1 MSRKKL
7 SLNLSAEEKKALTSV
22 VKAKTSQKRMVDR
35 CRIILLTEDGFSLDD
50 IAATLNTSRATVNLW
65 RQKFLERRLEG
76 LKDERRSGR
85 PRNFRSDE
93 RLKVIAR
100 ACQKPDNI
108 TQWSTRDLAA
118 ALKKENIQISKST
131 VNRILMETDLK
142 PHKIEMWLTSKDPEF
157 DEKCA
162 QVVGLYMNPPENAL
176 VISVDE
182 KTGMQAIGRKIP
194 NKPMKPGHTEKMEFE
209 YVRHGTQALIAS
221 FVVQSGEVFG
231 KTYNRHTRYE
241 FLDFMQDVAAK
252 YPDKNLYFIMDNFRT
267 HKTKEVMEW
276 VESQRDRIHFHFTPT
291 HASWLNQIELWF
303 SILARKF
310 LKRNIF
316 DSVDDM
322 VRKLMAYI
330 EEYNQ
335 NAKPFRWTYAGEPL
349 KI

>member
-7 SLNLSAEEKKALTSV
+7 ALNLSLEEKRDLAAII
-22 VKAKTSQKRMVDR
+22 KAKTSEQRMVER
-35 CRIILLTEDGFSLDD
+35 CRIIIMTDEGKTLDD
-50 IAATLNTSRATVNLW
+50 ISSALDISRATVNLW
-65 RQKFLERRLEG
+65 RQKFQMKRMEG
-76 LKDERRSGR
+76 LKDEQRPGR
-85 PRNFRSDE
+85 PRSFTSED
-93 RLKVIAR
+93 RLRVIAR
-100 ACQKPDNI
+100 ACQKPENV
-108 TQWSTRDLAA
+108 TQWSTRDLAD
-118 ALKKENIQISKST
+118 ALKGENLEISKST
-131 VNRILMETDLK
+131 VNRILLETDLK
-142 PHKIEMWLTSKDPEF
+142 PHKVEMWLTSKDPEF

-182 KTGMQAIGRKIP
+182 KTGMQALGKKIP
-194 NKPMKPGHTEKMEFE
+194 SKPMKPGSPEKVEFE
-209 YVRHGTQALIAS
+209 YIRHGTQALIAS

-231 KTYNRHTRYE
+231 KTYDKHTRYE
-241 FLDFMQDVAAK
+241 FLDFMQEVAAK
-252 YPDKNLYFIMDNFRT
+252 YPDKDLYFIMDNFRT

-276 VESQRDRIHFHFTPT
+276 VEKQGGRIHFHFTPT

-316 DSVDDM
+316 ISVDDM

-349 KI
+349 KV

>member
-7 SLNLSAEEKKALTSV
+7 TLNLGLEEKKDLTAIIR
-22 VKAKTSQKRMVDR
+22 AKTSEQRMVER
-35 CRIILLTEDGFSLDD
+35 CRIILMTDDGKTLDEIAGALD
-50 IAATLNTSRATVNLW
+50 ISRATVNLW
-65 RQKFLERRLEG
+65 RQKFLTKRMEG
-76 LKDERRSGR
+76 LKDKQRPGR
-85 PRNFRSDE
+85 PRNFTSEE

-100 ACQKPDNI
+100 ACQKPEN
-108 TQWSTRDLAA
+108 TTRWSTRDLAE
-118 ALKKENIQISKST
+118 ALKKENLDISKST
-131 VNRILMETDLK
+131 VNRILLEIDLK
-142 PHKIEMWLTSKDPEF
+142 PHKFDMWVTSRDPEF

-162 QVVGLYMNPPENAL
+162 RIVGLYMNPPENAL

-182 KTGMQAIGRKIP
+182 KTGMQALGKKIP
-194 NKPMKPGHTEKMEFE
+194 NKPMKPGYPEKTEFE

-231 KTYNRHTRYE
+231 KTYDRHTRYE
-241 FLDFMQDVAAK
+241 FLDFMQDVTAK
-252 YPDKNLYFIMDNFRT
+252 YPDKDLYFIMDNFRT

-276 VESQRDRIHFHFTPT
+276 VEKQNGRIHFHFTPT

-316 DSVDDM
+316 DSVNDM
-322 VRKLMAYI
+322 VKKLMAYI

-349 KI
+349 KV